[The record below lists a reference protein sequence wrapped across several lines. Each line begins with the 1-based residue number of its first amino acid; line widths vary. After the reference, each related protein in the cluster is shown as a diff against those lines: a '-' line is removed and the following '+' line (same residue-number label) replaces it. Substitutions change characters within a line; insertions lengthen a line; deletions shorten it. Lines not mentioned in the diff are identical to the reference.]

1 MTRSG
6 PCPHCALDPPD
17 HLLHCPI
24 ALLNRA
30 IRVEE
35 RARYLEEQIARLA
48 ALSHTVPCGDYR
60 VKFDV
65 GEELVSF
72 SAVRHDSP
80 DAHPLLWGHHHAG
93 GTSYTT
99 DDVIA
104 PGDYDTIRDLL
115 HFIHEHI
122 RHLP

>member
-1 MTRSG
+1 MTLRG

-35 RARYLEEQIARLA
+35 RARYLEEQIARLN
-48 ALSHTVPCGDYR
+48 ALSHSVPFGDYR

-65 GEELVSF
+65 GEDIVAF
-72 SAVRHDSP
+72 CAIPRDSV
-80 DAHPLLWGHHHAG
+80 DEHPILWGHHHAG

-99 DDVIA
+99 DDILR
-104 PGDYDTIRDLL
+104 PSDYDAIRDLL
-115 HFIHEHI
+115 HFIHEHV
-122 RHLP
+122 RNLP